1 MGVQVAHVN
10 PKKKIMQRAGFNM
23 HQRGWPA
30 EETCGT
36 EELKEA
42 AIGLRCHKGY
52 LTIAESILA
61 CNGRSMPSE
70 W

>member
-1 MGVQVAHVN
+1 
-10 PKKKIMQRAGFNM
+10 MQRGGFNM